1 VIFSY
6 FGPPER
12 KLLGTLA
19 RTKRLKARGAAVLLC
34 NPLGEEAVRAHRS
47 YRVLAT
53 QLAQLG
59 YDVLRFDYG
68 NTGDSMGESEGA
80 SVDGWLTDI
89 ERASAQLR
97 SATNGRPLVV
107 VGLRF
112 GATLAALAAARRNLK
127 LRHLALWDPVIDG
140 TAYLRAL
147 GDAHDEYMRGEVGDA
162 TWSRR
167 APRRTETPSEALGM
181 PISATLASELR
192 GIDLTKET
200 LQAEQITVVS
210 TSTDEPRLDALRDR
224 LSAQRNATWLPVT
237 SRTPWNSDAVL
248 NSQVVPMD
256 ILERLIARIEESCP

>member
-6 FGPPER
+6 FGPEGR
-12 KLLGTLA
+12 KLLGTLS

-68 NTGDSMGESEGA
+68 NTGDSMGESADA
-80 SVDGWLTDI
+80 SIDGWLTDI
-89 ERASAQLR
+89 DRAGAELR
-97 SATNGRPLVV
+97 SATNGRPLVA

-112 GATLAALAAARRNLK
+112 GATLAALAAARRNLR
-127 LRHLALWDPVIDG
+127 LRHLALWDPVVDG
-140 TAYLRAL
+140 SAYLRAL
-147 GDAHDEYMRGEVGDA
+147 GDAHDEYMGAEVGDA
-162 TWSRR
+162 AWSRR
-167 APRRTETPSEALGM
+167 APARTETPSEALGM
-181 PISATLASELR
+181 PISATLAAELR
-192 GIDLTKET
+192 GIDLTKEP
-200 LQAEQITVVS
+200 LQAEHVTVVS
-210 TSTDEPRLDALRDR
+210 TSTDEPRLDALRSQV
-224 LSAQRNATWLPVT
+224 SARRNVAWLPVT

-256 ILERLIARIEESCP
+256 IIERLIARIEECSP